1 MQSSVAHTSGRT
13 FTGIKFSNR
22 LLGISWT
29 HIRLMS
35 LPWCHSSLPRCSKTF
50 PPFRFLS
57 VASHHVLPIVV
68 NGMGTAFFFFFFFL
82 PVAGFTLG
90 PSQSCYCQ
98 KIYISH
104 FHLQHPFSH
113 HFQFLKLLFHF
124 GFHRNHMSLLTNI
137 FNAFPLT
144 ASLLIS
150 HDDSNV
156 CKTPSF

>member
-1 MQSSVAHTSGRT
+1 MPLLSTQMLQDFSSFSISVSCFSSC
-13 FTGIKFSNR
+13 FTDCCQWHG
-22 LLGISWT
+22 
-29 HIRLMS
+29 
-35 LPWCHSSLPRCSKTF
+35 HS
-50 PPFRFLS
+50 
-57 VASHHVLPIVV
+57 I
-68 NGMGTAFFFFFFFL
+68 FFFFFFL